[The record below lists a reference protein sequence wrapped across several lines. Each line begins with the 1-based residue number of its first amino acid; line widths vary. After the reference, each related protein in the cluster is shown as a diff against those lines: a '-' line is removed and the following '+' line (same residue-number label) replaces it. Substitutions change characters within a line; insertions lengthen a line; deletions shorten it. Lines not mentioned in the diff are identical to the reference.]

1 MSNNQHPYP
10 LKFPRTKYLLF
21 LGGDKIRV
29 QLKECSCSC
38 IQTSLHYKRIE
49 QFWCK
54 AEQNKLDVAP
64 NCNIFE
70 HVWNGEGMKEGSR
83 IQSKQRMNFINSY
96 WALRMMDTEHQVSKR
111 TRKWRGKKGGIIKTM
126 CVVERS
132 VNMATRTQ
140 IIKCIVVLLIQCPD
154 ISINKVFPLALS
166 ILRNPSL
173 ELGQLSFSFW
183 QPNTL
188 AFLLF

>member
-1 MSNNQHPYP
+1 M
-10 LKFPRTKYLLF
+10 L
-21 LGGDKIRV
+21 
-29 QLKECSCSC
+29 

-54 AEQNKLDVAP
+54 TEQHELDVAP
-64 NCNIFE
+64 NGYIYE

-96 WALRMMDTEHQVSKR
+96 WALRMMDTEHQVNER
-111 TRKWRGKKGGIIKTM
+111 MRKSRGKKGGSIETM

-154 ISINKVFPLALS
+154 ISINKVFPLALF
-166 ILRNPSL
+166 ILRNLSL
-173 ELGQLSFSFW
+173 ELDQLSCSFW

-188 AFLLF
+188 ACFFIVLVFATKLFPHLHLTTH